1 VEPHPSFHE
10 AFIPELKNLLIECL
24 EATTEDAVEN
34 YAATTYSTANSFGN
48 DCWNFRERALLEASV
63 KDGAPFT
70 ASKNSKGA
78 LRCRAGEWEFGVYC
92 VGRTANA
99 DIRDSFPNPQNSA
112 GEVAGGPFL
121 PAAGMAPAHNGD
133 ARGAIVAYMASPDEG
148 LGAVYLCIPRVDED
162 ENIVEWLYS
171 ELIWRDDDEPI
182 TGPNGVCD
190 APPAEAEERPQVRRR
205 ARGERRAG

>member
-1 VEPHPSFHE
+1 MEPHSSFHE
-10 AFIPELKNLLIECL
+10 AFNPELKSLLVECL
-24 EATTEDAVEN
+24 EATTEDAAEN
-34 YAATTYSTANSFGN
+34 YAATSYSTANSFGN
-48 DCWNFRERALLEASV
+48 DCWNFRERALVHASL
-63 KDGAPFT
+63 KAEAPFT
-70 ASKNSKGA
+70 ATRNSKGA

-92 VGRTANA
+92 VGRSANA
-99 DIRDSFPNPQNSA
+99 DIRDSFPNRQNSA

-121 PAAGMAPAHNGD
+121 PAAGMAPVHDGD
-133 ARGAIVAYMASPDEG
+133 ARGAIVAYMASPEEG

-171 ELIWRDDDEPI
+171 QLIWRNGDDTVP
-182 TGPNGVCD
+182 GPDSVSA